1 MQSGKNKLLKSNL
14 RLITFFLYSLPSIP
28 LAAAQIAVYIAVPAI
43 YSKIAAVGIGITGL
57 VIMIS
62 RVIDMITDPI
72 LGTYLDRMV
81 EKIGWKFWLLIGFPL
96 ISIGIF
102 ILFNPLD
109 ALEIF
114 SLLLGI
120 IFVTLGW
127 TFFSIPWWGIG
138 IAISNSNSNDRFK
151 VVSFRELLTIP
162 GVILG
167 LFLIHFSNISGEIFL
182 IISILFLSPLF
193 IKKIPIPNISNK
205 KGTSYFLNI
214 KNLFKDNS
222 NFKYL
227 CLSYFFIGLSNGVT
241 SILFIL
247 FVEFIIGGSPQN
259 FLSIYFISAFIGLP
273 FVYMLA
279 SKYNKKRI
287 WTSFILLACICFL
300 PVVFLSTNSTT
311 LFMVICIIS
320 GFCLSADLIIPS
332 SIQADIIYNEQQKNK
347 NVLVGK
353 IYSVWSFIQKLSLAL
368 SAGVCLPLLGYF
380 GFNPSEVNTQLLPLS
395 FAYGIIPIILR
406 IPAIICAENII
417 LKDL

>member
-14 RLITFFLYSLPSIP
+14 RFITFFLYSLPSIP

-109 ALEIF
+109 GLEII
-114 SLLLGI
+114 SLLLGV

-193 IKKIPIPNISNK
+193 IKKIPIPNISNV

-214 KNLFKDNS
+214 KNLFKNNS

-287 WTSFILLACICFL
+287 WTSFIILACICFL
-300 PVVFLSTNSTT
+300 PVVFLSNNSTT

-332 SIQADIIYNEQQKNK
+332 SIQADIIYKEQQKNK

-406 IPAIICAENII
+406 IPAIIFAENII
-417 LKDL
+417 LKD

>member
-14 RLITFFLYSLPSIP
+14 RHITFFLYSLPSIP

-109 ALEIF
+109 GLEII
-114 SLLLGI
+114 SLLLGV

-193 IKKIPIPNISNK
+193 IKKIPIPNISNR

-287 WTSFILLACICFL
+287 WTSFIILACICFL
-300 PVVFLSTNSTT
+300 PVVFLSNNSTT

-332 SIQADIIYNEQQKNK
+332 SIQADIIYKEQQQNK

-406 IPAIICAENII
+406 IPAIIFAENII
-417 LKDL
+417 LKD

>member
-14 RLITFFLYSLPSIP
+14 RFITFFLYSLPSIP

-109 ALEIF
+109 GLEII
-114 SLLLGI
+114 SLLLGV

-167 LFLIHFSNISGEIFL
+167 LFLIHFSNISGEIFF
-182 IISILFLSPLF
+182 IISVLFLSPLF

-332 SIQADIIYNEQQKNK
+332 SIQADIIYKEQQQNK

-406 IPAIICAENII
+406 IPAIIFAENIT
-417 LKDL
+417 LKD

>member
-14 RLITFFLYSLPSIP
+14 RFITFFLYSLPSIP

-109 ALEIF
+109 GLEIF
-114 SLLLGI
+114 SLLLGV

-214 KNLFKDNS
+214 KNLFKNNS

-259 FLSIYFISAFIGLP
+259 FLSIYFISAFMGLP

-287 WTSFILLACICFL
+287 WTSFIILACICFL
-300 PVVFLSTNSTT
+300 PVVFLSNNSTT

-332 SIQADIIYNEQQKNK
+332 SIQADIIYKEQQQNK

-406 IPAIICAENII
+406 IPAIIFAENII
-417 LKDL
+417 LKD

>member
-14 RLITFFLYSLPSIP
+14 RFITFFLYSLPSIP

-57 VIMIS
+57 VIMTS

-72 LGTYLDRMV
+72 LGTFLDRMV

-109 ALEIF
+109 GLEII
-114 SLLLGI
+114 SLLLGV

-193 IKKIPIPNISNK
+193 IKKIPIPNISNV

-214 KNLFKDNS
+214 KNLFKNNS

-247 FVEFIIGGSPQN
+247 FVEFIIGGSSQN
-259 FLSIYFISAFIGLP
+259 FLSIYFISAFMGLP

-287 WTSFILLACICFL
+287 WTSFIILACICFL
-300 PVVFLSTNSTT
+300 PVVFLSNNSTT

-332 SIQADIIYNEQQKNK
+332 SIQADIIYKEQQKNK

-406 IPAIICAENII
+406 IPAIIFAENII
-417 LKDL
+417 LKD

>member
-1 MQSGKNKLLKSNL
+1 MQSEKNKLLKSNL
-14 RLITFFLYSLPSIP
+14 RLVTFFLYSLPSIP

-43 YSKIAAVGIGITGL
+43 YSKIAAVGIGITGI
-57 VIMIS
+57 VIMTS

-72 LGTYLDRMV
+72 LGTFLDRMV

-109 ALEIF
+109 GLEIF
-114 SLLLGI
+114 SLLLGV

-151 VVSFRELLTIP
+151 VVSFRVLLTIP
-162 GVILG
+162 GVIVG
-167 LFLIHFSNISGEIFL
+167 LFLINFSNISGEIFF
-182 IISILFLSPLF
+182 IISVLFLSPLF
-193 IKKIPIPNISNK
+193 IKKIPIPNISNV

-214 KNLFKDNS
+214 KNLFKNNS

-259 FLSIYFISAFIGLP
+259 FLSIYFISAFMGLP

-287 WTSFILLACICFL
+287 WTSFIILACICFL
-300 PVVFLSTNSTT
+300 PVVFLSNNSTT

-332 SIQADIIYNEQQKNK
+332 SMQADIIYKEQQQNK

-406 IPAIICAENII
+406 IPAIIFAENII
-417 LKDL
+417 LKD

>member
-14 RLITFFLYSLPSIP
+14 RFITFFLYSLPSIP

-72 LGTYLDRMV
+72 LGAFLDRMV

-109 ALEIF
+109 GLEIF
-114 SLLLGI
+114 SLLLGV

-193 IKKIPIPNISNK
+193 IKKIPIPNISNVK
-205 KGTSYFLNI
+205 ETSYFLNI
-214 KNLFKDNS
+214 KNLFKNNS

-259 FLSIYFISAFIGLP
+259 FLSIYFISAFMGLP

-287 WTSFILLACICFL
+287 WTSFIILACICFL
-300 PVVFLSTNSTT
+300 PVVFLSNNSTT

-332 SIQADIIYNEQQKNK
+332 SIQADIIYKEQQKNK

-417 LKDL
+417 LKD

>member
-14 RLITFFLYSLPSIP
+14 RFITFFLYSLPSIP

-109 ALEIF
+109 GLEII
-114 SLLLGI
+114 SLLLGV

-167 LFLIHFSNISGEIFL
+167 LFLIHFSNISGEIFF
-182 IISILFLSPLF
+182 IISVLFLSPLF

-214 KNLFKDNS
+214 KNLLKDNS

-259 FLSIYFISAFIGLP
+259 FLSIYFISAFMGLP

-406 IPAIICAENII
+406 IPAIIFAENIT
-417 LKDL
+417 LKD

>member
-14 RLITFFLYSLPSIP
+14 RFITFFLYSLPSIP

-72 LGTYLDRMV
+72 LGTFLDRMV

-109 ALEIF
+109 GLEII
-114 SLLLGI
+114 SLLLGV

-182 IISILFLSPLF
+182 IISILFLSPVF
-193 IKKIPIPNISNK
+193 IKKIPIPNISNV

-214 KNLFKDNS
+214 KNLFKNNS

-247 FVEFIIGGSPQN
+247 FVEFIIGGSPKN
-259 FLSIYFISAFIGLP
+259 FLSIYFISAFMGLP

-300 PVVFLSTNSTT
+300 PVVFLSNNSTT

-332 SIQADIIYNEQQKNK
+332 SIQADIIYKEQQQNK

-395 FAYGIIPIILR
+395 FAYGVIPIILR
-406 IPAIICAENII
+406 IPAIIFAENII
-417 LKDL
+417 LKD

>member
-72 LGTYLDRMV
+72 LGTFLDRMV

-193 IKKIPIPNISNK
+193 IKKIPIPNISNR

-300 PVVFLSTNSTT
+300 PVVFLSNNSTT

-332 SIQADIIYNEQQKNK
+332 SIQADIIYKEQQQNK

-406 IPAIICAENII
+406 IPAIIFAENIT
-417 LKDL
+417 LKD

>member
-1 MQSGKNKLLKSNL
+1 MQLGKNKLLKSNL
-14 RLITFFLYSLPSIP
+14 RFITFFLYSLPSIP

-109 ALEIF
+109 RLEII
-114 SLLLGI
+114 SLLLGV

-167 LFLIHFSNISGEIFL
+167 LFLIYFSNISGEIFL

-193 IKKIPIPNISNK
+193 IKKIPIPNISNVNGK
-205 KGTSYFLNI
+205 SYFLNI
-214 KNLFKDNS
+214 KNLFKKNS

-287 WTSFILLACICFL
+287 WTSFIILACICFS
-300 PVVFLSTNSTT
+300 PVVFLSNNSTT

-332 SIQADIIYNEQQKNK
+332 SIQADIIYKEQQQNK

-406 IPAIICAENII
+406 IPAIIFAENII
-417 LKDL
+417 LKD

>member
-14 RLITFFLYSLPSIP
+14 KFITFFLYSLPSIP

-109 ALEIF
+109 GLEIF
-114 SLLLGI
+114 SLLLGV

-167 LFLIHFSNISGEIFL
+167 LFIMHYSNISGEIFL

-227 CLSYFFIGLSNGVT
+227 CLSYFFIGLSNGIT

-247 FVEFIIGGSPQN
+247 FVEFIIGGSSQN
-259 FLSIYFISAFIGLP
+259 FLSIYFISAFMGLP

-287 WTSFILLACICFL
+287 WTSFIILACICFL
-300 PVVFLSTNSTT
+300 PVVFLSNNSTT

-332 SIQADIIYNEQQKNK
+332 SIQADIIYKEQQKNK

-417 LKDL
+417 LKK

>member
-109 ALEIF
+109 GLEII

-214 KNLFKDNS
+214 KNLFKNNS

-259 FLSIYFISAFIGLP
+259 FLSIYFISAFMGLP

-332 SIQADIIYNEQQKNK
+332 SIQADIIYKEQQKNK

-406 IPAIICAENII
+406 IPAIIFAENII
-417 LKDL
+417 LKD

>member
-14 RLITFFLYSLPSIP
+14 RFITFFLYSLPSIP

-109 ALEIF
+109 GLEII
-114 SLLLGI
+114 SLLLGV

-193 IKKIPIPNISNK
+193 IKKIPIPNIPNV

-214 KNLFKDNS
+214 KNLFKNNS

-259 FLSIYFISAFIGLP
+259 FLSIYFISAFMGLP

-287 WTSFILLACICFL
+287 WTSFIILACICFL
-300 PVVFLSTNSTT
+300 PVVFLSNNSTT

-332 SIQADIIYNEQQKNK
+332 SIQADIIYKEQQQNK

-406 IPAIICAENII
+406 IPAIIFAENIT
-417 LKDL
+417 LKD

>member
-14 RLITFFLYSLPSIP
+14 RFIIFFLYSLPSIP

-43 YSKIAAVGIGITGL
+43 YSKIAAVGISITGL

-109 ALEIF
+109 DLEIF
-114 SLLLGI
+114 CLLLGV

-182 IISILFLSPLF
+182 IVSILFLSPLF
-193 IKKIPIPNISNK
+193 IKKIPIPNISNV

-259 FLSIYFISAFIGLP
+259 FLSIYFISAFMGLP

-332 SIQADIIYNEQQKNK
+332 SIQADIIYKEQQQNK

-406 IPAIICAENII
+406 IPAIIFAENIT
-417 LKDL
+417 LKD

>member
-14 RLITFFLYSLPSIP
+14 RFITFFLYSLPSIP

-109 ALEIF
+109 GLEII
-114 SLLLGI
+114 SLLLGV

-193 IKKIPIPNISNK
+193 IKKIPIPNISNV

-214 KNLFKDNS
+214 KNLFKSNS

-300 PVVFLSTNSTT
+300 PVVFLSNNSTT

-332 SIQADIIYNEQQKNK
+332 SIQADIIYKEQQQNK

-406 IPAIICAENII
+406 IPAIIFAENII
-417 LKDL
+417 LKD

>member
-1 MQSGKNKLLKSNL
+1 MQSANNKLLKSNL
-14 RLITFFLYSLPSIP
+14 RFITFFLYSLPSIP

-96 ISIGIF
+96 ILIGIF

-109 ALEIF
+109 CLEIF
-114 SLLLGI
+114 SLLLGV

-193 IKKIPIPNISNK
+193 IKKIPIPNISNV

-214 KNLFKDNS
+214 KNLFKNNS

-247 FVEFIIGGSPQN
+247 FVEFIVGGSPQN
-259 FLSIYFISAFIGLP
+259 FLFIYFISAFMGLP

-287 WTSFILLACICFL
+287 WTSFIILACICFL
-300 PVVFLSTNSTT
+300 PVVFLSNNSTT

-332 SIQADIIYNEQQKNK
+332 SIQADIIYKEQQKNK

-353 IYSVWSFIQKLSLAL
+353 IYSVWSFIQKLALAL

-406 IPAIICAENII
+406 IPAIIFAENII
-417 LKDL
+417 LKD

>member
-14 RLITFFLYSLPSIP
+14 RFITFFLYSLPSIP

-96 ISIGIF
+96 ISIRIF
-102 ILFNPLD
+102 ILFNPSD
-109 ALEIF
+109 GLEII

-205 KGTSYFLNI
+205 KETSYFLNI
-214 KNLFKDNS
+214 KNLFKNNS

-259 FLSIYFISAFIGLP
+259 FLSIYFISAFMGLP

-287 WTSFILLACICFL
+287 WTSFIILACICFL
-300 PVVFLSTNSTT
+300 PVVFLSNNSTT

-332 SIQADIIYNEQQKNK
+332 SIQADIIYKEQQKNK

-417 LKDL
+417 LKD

>member
-14 RLITFFLYSLPSIP
+14 RFVTFFLYSLPSIP

-102 ILFNPLD
+102 VLFNPLD
-109 ALEIF
+109 GLEII

-193 IKKIPIPNISNK
+193 IKKIPIPNISNV
-205 KGTSYFLNI
+205 KGISYFLNI
-214 KNLFKDNS
+214 KNLFKNNS

-259 FLSIYFISAFIGLP
+259 FLSIYFISAFMGLP

-287 WTSFILLACICFL
+287 WTSFIILACICFL
-300 PVVFLSTNSTT
+300 PVVFLSNNSTT

-332 SIQADIIYNEQQKNK
+332 SIQADIIYKEQQQNK

-406 IPAIICAENII
+406 IPAIIFAENII
-417 LKDL
+417 LKD

>member
-14 RLITFFLYSLPSIP
+14 RFITFFLYSLPSIP

-72 LGTYLDRMV
+72 LGTFLDRMV

-214 KNLFKDNS
+214 KNLFKNNS

-300 PVVFLSTNSTT
+300 PVVFLSNNSTT

-332 SIQADIIYNEQQKNK
+332 SIQADIIYKEQQKNK

-406 IPAIICAENII
+406 IPAIIFAENII
-417 LKDL
+417 LKD

>member
-72 LGTYLDRMV
+72 LGTFLDRMV

-193 IKKIPIPNISNK
+193 IKKIPIPNISNV

-214 KNLFKDNS
+214 KNLFKNNS

-300 PVVFLSTNSTT
+300 PVVFLSNNSTT

-332 SIQADIIYNEQQKNK
+332 SIQADIIYKEQQQYKNI
-347 NVLVGK
+347 LVGK

-406 IPAIICAENII
+406 IPAIIFAENII
-417 LKDL
+417 LKD

>member
-1 MQSGKNKLLKSNL
+1 MQLGKNKLLKSNL
-14 RLITFFLYSLPSIP
+14 RFITFFLYSLPSIP

-96 ISIGIF
+96 ISIGVF

-109 ALEIF
+109 GLEII
-114 SLLLGI
+114 SLLLGV

-193 IKKIPIPNISNK
+193 IKKIPIPNISNV

-214 KNLFKDNS
+214 KNLFKNNS

-259 FLSIYFISAFIGLP
+259 FLSIYFISAFMGLP

-300 PVVFLSTNSTT
+300 PVVFLSNNSTT

-332 SIQADIIYNEQQKNK
+332 SIQADIIYKEQQKNK

-406 IPAIICAENII
+406 IPAIIFAENIT
-417 LKDL
+417 LKD

>member
-14 RLITFFLYSLPSIP
+14 RFITFFLYSLPSIP

-72 LGTYLDRMV
+72 LGTFLDRMV

-109 ALEIF
+109 GLEIF

-193 IKKIPIPNISNK
+193 IKEIPIPNISNIK
-205 KGTSYFLNI
+205 ETSYFLNI

-259 FLSIYFISAFIGLP
+259 FLSIYFISAFMGLP

-332 SIQADIIYNEQQKNK
+332 SIQADIIYKEQQQNK

-406 IPAIICAENII
+406 IPAIIFAENIT
-417 LKDL
+417 LKD

>member
-14 RLITFFLYSLPSIP
+14 RFITFFLYSLPSIP

-43 YSKIAAVGIGITGL
+43 YSKIAAVGIGVTGL

-109 ALEIF
+109 GLEII

-193 IKKIPIPNISNK
+193 IKKIPIPNISNV

-214 KNLFKDNS
+214 KNLFKNNS

-259 FLSIYFISAFIGLP
+259 FLSIYFISAFMGLP

-406 IPAIICAENII
+406 IPAIIFAENII
-417 LKDL
+417 LKD

>member
-1 MQSGKNKLLKSNL
+1 MQLGKNKLLKSNI
-14 RLITFFLYSLPSIP
+14 RFNSFFLYSLPSIP

-72 LGTYLDRMV
+72 LGNYLDRMV
-81 EKIGWKFWLLIGFPL
+81 EKTGWKFWLLIGFPL

-109 ALEIF
+109 GLEII
-114 SLLLGI
+114 SLLLGVV
-120 IFVTLGW
+120 FVTLGW

-182 IISILFLSPLF
+182 LISILFLSPLF
-193 IKKIPIPNISNK
+193 IKKIPIPNIPNK

-287 WTSFILLACICFL
+287 WTSFIILACICFL
-300 PVVFLSTNSTT
+300 PVVFLSNNSTT

-406 IPAIICAENII
+406 IPAIIFAENII
-417 LKDL
+417 LKD

>member
-1 MQSGKNKLLKSNL
+1 MQSGKNKLHKSNL
-14 RLITFFLYSLPSIP
+14 RFVTFFLYSLPSIP

-109 ALEIF
+109 GLEIF
-114 SLLLGI
+114 SLLLGV

-167 LFLIHFSNISGEIFL
+167 LFLIHFSNISGEIFF
-182 IISILFLSPLF
+182 IISVLFLSPIF

-205 KGTSYFLNI
+205 KVTSYFLNI
-214 KNLFKDNS
+214 KNLFKGNS

-259 FLSIYFISAFIGLP
+259 YLSIYFISAFIGLP

-287 WTSFILLACICFL
+287 WTSFIILACICFL
-300 PVVFLSTNSTT
+300 PVVFLSNNSAT

-332 SIQADIIYNEQQKNK
+332 SIQADIIYKEQQKNK
-347 NVLVGK
+347 SVLVGK

-417 LKDL
+417 LKD

>member
-109 ALEIF
+109 GLEII

-193 IKKIPIPNISNK
+193 IKKIPIPNISNL

-214 KNLFKDNS
+214 KNLFKNNS

-259 FLSIYFISAFIGLP
+259 FLSIYFISAFMGLP

-287 WTSFILLACICFL
+287 WTSFIILACICFL
-300 PVVFLSTNSTT
+300 PVVFLSNNSTT

-332 SIQADIIYNEQQKNK
+332 SIQADIIYKEQQQNK

-406 IPAIICAENII
+406 IPAIIFAENIT
-417 LKDL
+417 LKD

>member
-14 RLITFFLYSLPSIP
+14 RFITFFLYSLPSIP

-109 ALEIF
+109 GLEII

-120 IFVTLGW
+120 VFVTLGW

-193 IKKIPIPNISNK
+193 IKKIPIPNISNV
-205 KGTSYFLNI
+205 KGPSYFLNI
-214 KNLFKDNS
+214 KNLFKNNS

-259 FLSIYFISAFIGLP
+259 FLSIYFISAFMGLP

-287 WTSFILLACICFL
+287 WTSFIILACICFL
-300 PVVFLSTNSTT
+300 PVVFLSNNSTT

-332 SIQADIIYNEQQKNK
+332 SIQADIIYKEQQKNK

-406 IPAIICAENII
+406 IPAIIFAENII
-417 LKDL
+417 LKD

>member
-109 ALEIF
+109 GLEIF

-417 LKDL
+417 LKD

>member
-14 RLITFFLYSLPSIP
+14 RFITFFLYSLPSIP

-109 ALEIF
+109 GLEII
-114 SLLLGI
+114 SLLLGV

-193 IKKIPIPNISNK
+193 IKEIPIPNISNA
-205 KGTSYFLNI
+205 KGASYFLNI
-214 KNLFKDNS
+214 KNLFKNNS

-259 FLSIYFISAFIGLP
+259 FLSIYFISAFMGLP

-287 WTSFILLACICFL
+287 WTSFIILACICFL
-300 PVVFLSTNSTT
+300 PVVFLSNNSTT

-332 SIQADIIYNEQQKNK
+332 SIQADIIYKEQQQNK

-406 IPAIICAENII
+406 IPAIIFAENII
-417 LKDL
+417 LKD

>member
-1 MQSGKNKLLKSNL
+1 MLSGKNKLLKSNL
-14 RLITFFLYSLPSIP
+14 RFITFFLYSLPSIP

-109 ALEIF
+109 GLEII
-114 SLLLGI
+114 SLLLGV

-193 IKKIPIPNISNK
+193 IKKIPIPNISNV

-214 KNLFKDNS
+214 KNLFKNNS

-259 FLSIYFISAFIGLP
+259 FLSIYFISAFMGLP

-287 WTSFILLACICFL
+287 WTSFIILACICFL
-300 PVVFLSTNSTT
+300 PVVFLSNNSTT

-332 SIQADIIYNEQQKNK
+332 SIQADIIYKEQQKNK

-406 IPAIICAENII
+406 IPAIIFAENII
-417 LKDL
+417 LKD

>member
-72 LGTYLDRMV
+72 LGTFLDRMV

-109 ALEIF
+109 GLEII
-114 SLLLGI
+114 SLLLGV

-193 IKKIPIPNISNK
+193 IKKIPIPNISNV

-214 KNLFKDNS
+214 KNLFKNNS

-287 WTSFILLACICFL
+287 WTSFIILACICFL
-300 PVVFLSTNSTT
+300 PVVFLSNNSTT

-332 SIQADIIYNEQQKNK
+332 SIQADIIYKEQQQNK

-406 IPAIICAENII
+406 IPAIIFAENIT
-417 LKDL
+417 LKD

>member
-14 RLITFFLYSLPSIP
+14 RFITFFLYSLPSIP

-109 ALEIF
+109 GLEII
-114 SLLLGI
+114 SLLLGV

-193 IKKIPIPNISNK
+193 IKKIPIPNISNV

-214 KNLFKDNS
+214 KNLFKNNS

-259 FLSIYFISAFIGLP
+259 FLSIYFISAFMGLP

-287 WTSFILLACICFL
+287 WTSFIILACICFL
-300 PVVFLSTNSTT
+300 PVVFLSNNSTT

-332 SIQADIIYNEQQKNK
+332 SIQADIIYKEQQKNK

-380 GFNPSEVNTQLLPLS
+380 GFNPSEINTQLLPLS
-395 FAYGIIPIILR
+395 LINLGIKL
-406 IPAIICAENII
+406 E
-417 LKDL
+417 L

>member
-14 RLITFFLYSLPSIP
+14 RFITFFLYSLPSIP

-109 ALEIF
+109 GLEII

-193 IKKIPIPNISNK
+193 IKKIPIPNISNV

-214 KNLFKDNS
+214 KNLFKNNS

-259 FLSIYFISAFIGLP
+259 FLSIYFISAFMGLP
-273 FVYMLA
+273 FVYILA

-287 WTSFILLACICFL
+287 WTSFIILACICFL
-300 PVVFLSTNSTT
+300 PVVFLSNNSTT

-332 SIQADIIYNEQQKNK
+332 SIQADIIYKEQQQNK

-417 LKDL
+417 LKD

>member
-102 ILFNPLD
+102 ILFNPVD
-109 ALEIF
+109 SLEIT
-114 SLLLGI
+114 SLLLGV

-193 IKKIPIPNISNK
+193 IKKIPIPNISNV

-214 KNLFKDNS
+214 KNLFKNNS

-332 SIQADIIYNEQQKNK
+332 SIQADIIYKEQQQNK

-406 IPAIICAENII
+406 IPAIIFAENII
-417 LKDL
+417 LKD

>member
-14 RLITFFLYSLPSIP
+14 RFVTFFLYSLPSIP

-109 ALEIF
+109 GLEII
-114 SLLLGI
+114 SLLLGV

-182 IISILFLSPLF
+182 LISILFLSPLF

-205 KGTSYFLNI
+205 KETSYFLNI

-287 WTSFILLACICFL
+287 WTSFIILACICFL
-300 PVVFLSTNSTT
+300 PVVFLSNNSTT

-332 SIQADIIYNEQQKNK
+332 SIQADIIYKEQQKNK
-347 NVLVGK
+347 NILVGK

-406 IPAIICAENII
+406 IPAIICAEKII
-417 LKDL
+417 LKD

>member
-14 RLITFFLYSLPSIP
+14 RFITFFLYSLPSIP

-43 YSKIAAVGIGITGL
+43 YSKIAAIGIGITGL

-109 ALEIF
+109 GLEIF

-167 LFLIHFSNISGEIFL
+167 LFLIHFSNISGEIFF
-182 IISILFLSPLF
+182 IISVLFLSPLF

-214 KNLFKDNS
+214 KNLFKNNS

-259 FLSIYFISAFIGLP
+259 FLSIYFISAFMGLP

-287 WTSFILLACICFL
+287 WTSFIILACICFL
-300 PVVFLSTNSTT
+300 PVVFLSNNSTT

-417 LKDL
+417 LKD

>member
-300 PVVFLSTNSTT
+300 PVVFLSNNSTT

-417 LKDL
+417 LKD